1 MSLESQR
8 NNSITSRQLLYL
20 MNSSVLESRIRK
32 SPILQRIYVNSANIE
47 QLASSITLLVLS
59 RRATKQE
66 VAMYSDYMAKN
77 NLPLIEVAIDI
88 MWMQI
93 NSNEFL
99 YNH

>member
-1 MSLESQR
+1 
-8 NNSITSRQLLYL
+8 L